1 VAAGNA
7 AMMHRHGLRRGPG
20 RAVAVVVSYERRD
33 LLLTS
38 LRAVIGQSRSPHAVV
53 VVDNA
58 STDGSAQVVAE
69 AFPDVDLVALPRNTG
84 GAGGFATGLRR
95 ALEQHHP
102 DVVWLLDDDTVP
114 AADALAAL
122 LDVWERRP
130 VEPPALVASRVIW
143 TDGRNHPMNT
153 PRPAPLAAAAEREA
167 ARALGCV
174 PIRSASFVSA
184 LVDADAVREVGLPVA
199 DYFLWN
205 DDFEF
210 TTRLLRR
217 RAGLLCPRSTVEHR
231 TARFGDSEVD
241 PGERFYFEVRNKT
254 WLFTRSPGLRP
265 VERVLYAGS
274 TLRRWGRTLRGSQDR
289 RTLARAAR
297 CGLRDGLRAGPRR
310 NDEVLLEAAGR

>member
-1 VAAGNA
+1 MPGVEP
-7 AMMHRHGLRRGPG
+7 RRGPG
-20 RAVAVVVSYERRD
+20 RVVAVVVSYERRK
-33 LLLTS
+33 LLLDS
-38 LRAVIGQSRSPHAVV
+38 LRAVLGQTRTPDAVV

-58 STDGSAQVVAE
+58 STDGSAQAVAH
-69 AFPDVDLVALPRNTG
+69 AFPDVDLISLSHNTG

-95 ALEQHHP
+95 ALEQHRA

-114 AADALAAL
+114 APDALLGL

-130 VEPPALVASRVIW
+130 VEPPALVASRVVW
-143 TDGRNHPMNT
+143 TDGREHPMNT
-153 PRPAPLAAAAEREA
+153 PRRAPLAAPADRKVAH
-167 ARALGCV
+167 ALSCV
-174 PIRSASFVSA
+174 PIRSASFVSV

-265 VERVLYAGS
+265 VERLLYAGS
-274 TLRRWGRTLRGSQDR
+274 TLRRWGRTFRGSPDR

-297 CGLRDGLRAGPRR
+297 SGLRDGLRSGPRA
-310 NDEVLLEAAGR
+310 NDEVLLQAVGP